1 MKKITQL
8 LLIFVFV
15 LTLSGCKKKEETPK
29 TKIEYS
35 TEEISLYEYSDGKYY
50 TNHVDGTVK
59 IIKVNVKKTD
69 DDKVN
74 ISVGLS
80 VNITKYKNTM
90 NLGVFIKVKLLDES
104 GNEIDDKYA
113 PNYKNTGYDNPIITF
128 YDVPENATYKII
140 VEN

>member
-15 LTLSGCKKKEETPK
+15 LTLSGCKKKEEPPK
-29 TKIEYS
+29 TKVEYS
-35 TEEISLYEYSDGKYY
+35 TEEFSISDYSDRKYY
-50 TNHVDGTVK
+50 TRYVNGTVK

-80 VNITKYKNTM
+80 VNISKYKDSM

-104 GNEIDDKYA
+104 GKEIKYTYA
-113 PNYKNTGYDNPIITF
+113 PNYKNTGYDDPIITF
-128 YDVPENATYKII
+128 YDVPENATYKILL
-140 VEN
+140 ED